1 MQEELEGDEDLDKE
15 IAKLGELNTFAYE
28 GLILSINTSSSVGKL
43 AFELVK
49 NAKSKD
55 FLEGNCRVAWDRL
68 ISKHAPHTASSLL
81 KLKSEFRNSKLE
93 SLNKDPNEL
102 ISHLDGL
109 RNHMNKFGNKGNVS
123 DKDFMIHVMNN
134 LLKEYDIILD
144 GLEKHYIMTGDN
156 ALTIDSIHKKLNH
169 R

>member
-1 MQEELEGDEDLDKE
+1 
-15 IAKLGELNTFAYE
+15 
-28 GLILSINTSSSVGKL
+28 
-43 AFELVK
+43 
-49 NAKSKD
+49 
-55 FLEGNCRVAWDRL
+55 
-68 ISKHAPHTASSLL
+68 
-81 KLKSEFRNSKLE
+81 
-93 SLNKDPNEL
+93 
-102 ISHLDGL
+102 
-109 RNHMNKFGNKGNVS
+109 MNKFGNKGNVS